1 MSVIIDSVQWIIE
14 TLFILGHRIQGRG
27 ELESWM
33 HPVRFFLGFFQNDLS
48 KSGVLPCRNCVS
60 GRLFI
65 VKTLLSPPPP
75 LLKSPFE
82 FIYSEAN
89 PQFFW
94 HFPDRWIKV
103 LYWRLFQSHFK
114 TWTRELT
121 LWWRPASRSEKSH
134 FSLIPLLCSNQFAL
148 VFR

>member
-1 MSVIIDSVQWIIE
+1 MIIDSVQWIIE

-27 ELESWM
+27 ELGRWM
-33 HPVRFFLGFFQNDLS
+33 HPVRLFLGFFQNNFEQKPL
-48 KSGVLPCRNCVS
+48 VTVS
-60 GRLFI
+60 ELRFRSPFYRQNLAI
-65 VKTLLSPPPP
+65 PPPP
-75 LLKSPFE
+75 LKSTFE

-134 FSLIPLLCSNQFAL
+134 FSLIPLLCSNQFSL